1 MEHAGMKKPAPS
13 PSCEGG
19 CVTCQ
24 DVNSSL
30 KSSSF
35 VSVNSACFASEDTKL
50 KRAYESAMSHN
61 VVIVAGSLLNL
72 MFPTQTSEMLA
83 EF

>member
-1 MEHAGMKKPAPS
+1 MKKLAPHRVVK
-13 PSCEGG
+13 EG
-19 CVTCQ
+19 VLPVS
-24 DVNSSL
+24 VNSSL

-35 VSVNSACFASEDTKL
+35 ISVNSACFASEDTKL
-50 KRAYESAMSHN
+50 RRAYESAMSHN

-83 EF
+83 EFSLSYQG

>member
-1 MEHAGMKKPAPS
+1 MKKPAPHRIVK
-13 PSCEGG
+13 EG
-19 CVTCQ
+19 VLTYQ

-35 VSVNSACFASEDTKL
+35 ISVNSTCFASEDTKL
-50 KRAYESAMSHN
+50 KRAYESAVSHN

-72 MFPTQTSEMLA
+72 MFPTLTSEMLA

>member
-1 MEHAGMKKPAPS
+1 MEHAGMKKPAPHRVVK
-13 PSCEGG
+13 EG
-19 CVTCQ
+19 VLPYQ

-35 VSVNSACFASEDTKL
+35 ISVNSTCFASEDTKL
-50 KRAYESAMSHN
+50 KRAYESAVSHN

-72 MFPTQTSEMLA
+72 MFPTLTSEMLA

>member
-1 MEHAGMKKPAPS
+1 MKKPAPHRVVKEGVL
-13 PSCEGG
+13 PS
-19 CVTCQ
+19 Q

-35 VSVNSACFASEDTKL
+35 ISVNSACFASEDTKL